1 MNEPP
6 HPVIAHTKVRHVGD
20 QVALIV
26 AESVK
31 EAKDALELIEV
42 DYDVL
47 PACVDT
53 ATAADPE
60 ERERHESHGKET
72 LHDLIPSGESLDA
85 TGLPVQETW
94 FFPRAPR

>member
-6 HPVIAHTKVRHVGD
+6 ASRDRAYEVRHVGD

-31 EAKDALELIEV
+31 EAKDAIELIEV

-47 PACVDT
+47 PASSIPPLQPIRS
-53 ATAADPE
+53 AA
-60 ERERHESHGKET
+60 S
-72 LHDLIPSGESLDA
+72 
-85 TGLPVQETW
+85 
-94 FFPRAPR
+94 PR